1 MIGKNSFTKAHI
13 TSIKKTYKNLDEF
26 LIERMIFA
34 FGLLE
39 SLVRVNLPFVFK
51 GGTSLVLLLN
61 KPYRLS
67 TDIDIIVEPHINL
80 DEFLNE
86 AAKIYP
92 FIRKEKQER
101 RGKNNITKEH
111 YRFFY
116 QSPSSEQE
124 IPILLDVLFENHGY
138 KKVLSKPIK
147 NSFLGQEG
155 ESLFVHVP
163 SIESILADKLTAF
176 APNTTGIEYEYH
188 NKDGILITKY
198 LEVIKQFLDVA
209 KLLEDAKDFD
219 VISASYSEIV
229 KQEIE
234 YRGIDITEEMA
245 LMDTFNMCLSII
257 TRGTM
262 FKEDYSKL
270 LKGIHS
276 IQNHVFGIKVTG
288 ESVVEYACNIM
299 LLTAKLIKKTNVIK
313 MDVPNQLI
321 PKEYKNIN
329 RLKKVNTEFYNKAV
343 LALKILDII

>member
-1 MIGKNSFTKAHI
+1 
-13 TSIKKTYKNLDEF
+13 
-26 LIERMIFA
+26 
-34 FGLLE
+34 
-39 SLVRVNLPFVFK
+39 
-51 GGTSLVLLLN
+51 
-61 KPYRLS
+61 
-67 TDIDIIVEPHINL
+67 
-80 DEFLNE
+80 
-86 AAKIYP
+86 
-92 FIRKEKQER
+92 
-101 RGKNNITKEH
+101 
-111 YRFFY
+111 
-116 QSPSSEQE
+116 
-124 IPILLDVLFENHGY
+124 
-138 KKVLSKPIK
+138 
-147 NSFLGQEG
+147 
-155 ESLFVHVP
+155 
-163 SIESILADKLTAF
+163 
-176 APNTTGIEYEYH
+176 
-188 NKDGILITKY
+188 
-198 LEVIKQFLDVA
+198 
-209 KLLEDAKDFD
+209 FD

-329 RLKKVNTEFYNKAV
+329 RLKKVNTESYNKAV
-343 LALKILDII
+343 LALKLLDIV

>member
-101 RGKNNITKEH
+101 WGKNNITKEH

-124 IPILLDVLFENHGY
+124 IPILLDVLYENHGY
-138 KKVLSKPIK
+138 KEVLSKPIK

-176 APNTTGIEYEYH
+176 APNTTGILRV
-188 NKDGILITKY
+188 K
-198 LEVIKQFLDVA
+198 
-209 KLLEDAKDFD
+209 EDAKDFD

-262 FKEDYSKL
+262 FKEDHSKL

-329 RLKKVNTEFYNKAV
+329 RLKKVNTESYNKAV

>member
-1 MIGKNSFTKAHI
+1 MISKNSFTKAHI
-13 TSIKKTYKNLDEF
+13 RSIKKTYKNLDEF

-86 AAKIYP
+86 VAKIYP

-138 KKVLSKPIK
+138 KKVLSVPIK
-147 NSFLGQEG
+147 DSFLEQEG
-155 ESLFVHVP
+155 ESLFVQVP

-176 APNTTGIEYEYH
+176 APNTTGIEYEYY
-188 NKDGILITKY
+188 NEDGILITKY

-209 KLLEDAKDFD
+209 KLLEDAKDFNI
-219 VISASYSEIV
+219 ISASYSKIV
-229 KQEIE
+229 MQEIE
-234 YRGIDITEEMA
+234 YRGIDITEEIA
-245 LMDTFNMCLSII
+245 LVDTFNMCLSIV
-257 TRGTM
+257 TRGAL

-299 LLTAKLIKKTNVIK
+299 LLTAKLIKKTNSIK
-313 MDVPNQLI
+313 IDVPNQII

-329 RLKKVNTEFYNKAV
+329 RLKKISMESYNKAV
-343 LALKILDII
+343 TALILLNIV